1 MKLGYYPGC
10 SLESTAKEYDMSMRE
25 VFKALDVELVELE
38 DWNCCGATA
47 AHSVDYLLSLA
58 LPARNL
64 AIAERDDLDI
74 VVPCPECYQKEWSA
88 GEALGADS
96 ELLEKVNTL
105 LGNGPQYKGGV
116 EVKHPLDVILN
127 NIGIEKLSQ
136 KVVKPLK
143 LKVVPY
149 YGCVIVK
156 PPRKK
161 KFDSAENPVSMDRI
175 LAAIGIEVLPYDLK
189 TRCCGGPVML
199 ASEEIMLKLSY
210 ELLNKA
216 KTAGAQCVVT
226 ACPLCHM
233 ALDAK
238 QINIEKAY
246 NEKINVPVLYFT
258 QLMGL
263 ALGIA
268 PKKLGLDKNI
278 VSTEKLLKYL

>member
-10 SLESTAKEYDMSMRE
+10 SLESTAKEYDMSVRE
-25 VFKALDVELVELE
+25 VFKALSVELVELE
-38 DWNCCGATA
+38 DWSCCGATA

-64 AIAERDDLDI
+64 AIAGKQNLNI
-74 VVPCPECYQKEWSA
+74 IVPCPECYQREWFAS
-88 GEALGADS
+88 EALATDS
-96 ELLEKVNTL
+96 KLLEKVNEL
-105 LGNGPQYKGGV
+105 LGNGLQYEGNV
-116 EVKHPLDVILN
+116 EVKHPLDTIIN
-127 NIGIEKLSQ
+127 YIGIEKLSQ

-143 LKVVPY
+143 LKAVPY

-161 KFDSAENPVSMDRI
+161 KFDSPENPVSMDKI

-199 ASEEIMLKLSY
+199 ASEDIMLKLSY
-210 ELLNKA
+210 ELLKKA
-216 KTAGAQCVVT
+216 KTAGAQCVAT
-226 ACPLCHM
+226 ACPLCHL

-246 NEKINVPVLYFT
+246 NEKIDMPVLYFT

-263 ALGIA
+263 AFGIA

-278 VSTEKLLKYL
+278 VPVEKLLKSL